1 MKVALITNAPSV
13 RSGIGDYTRHL
24 LPYLAQRCEVEVFV
38 QDAKAG
44 ETLGEHVTR
53 RASELDPARCDRILY
68 QLGNEGNHAFMAPL
82 IQAFGG
88 TSMQHDWVLFD
99 MAVHAFPALARG
111 GAKGAA
117 LALREGGAGQ
127 LRTYLANWIDRRRE
141 RKRPYMGPA
150 VDPPGQ
156 GLLWGWHGA
165 QDNGRW
171 TADRAL
177 LRLAG
182 EVASV
187 TVTMHSE
194 PGRRVTLS
202 GPGAAAGHEFTSD
215 QPWSE
220 LTLDLSGGTD
230 AELRLDVAGVRVT
243 KVQRAHGDTRRLGVV
258 VERVRWTDSGGK
270 SHELDL
276 AIDPALPIQ
285 PVYLSRDRFNLPL
298 NRSIVRGVDSAIVHS
313 NYVADHIRAT
323 RRGETRIAIVPHGA
337 ERRWHDEPRAKTRAD
352 LGLAPAWREEF
363 MVVSFG
369 GVQAHKRIDRV
380 LAGLALA
387 RKQRGDIRLALVG
400 SVSTEGFDA
409 RVLARCLGLEDA
421 VHFAGFVAEEE
432 VFRWLHAGDVGI
444 NLRGPTSG
452 GTSGGIYQSFAFG
465 RPLIVSNAAEQAELP
480 DAGTLKVPLGEG
492 EAAGVAEALIRM
504 RDDAEL
510 RSRLEAGAKAYVD
523 DECHWSHCAKGYAD
537 ALESFGPPRPK
548 R

>member
-1 MKVALITNAPSV
+1 MKVALVTNAPSV

-38 QDAKAG
+38 QDGKAG
-44 ETLGEHVTR
+44 EAMGEHRTR
-53 RASELDPARCDRILY
+53 PASELDPARCDRILY
-68 QLGNEGNHAFMAPL
+68 QLGNEGNHAFMVPL
-82 IQAFGG
+82 VQAFGG

-99 MAVHAFPALARG
+99 LAVHAFPALARG

-127 LRTYLANWIDRRRE
+127 LRTYLGNWLDRRGE
-141 RKRPYMGPA
+141 RRRTYTGPA
-150 VDPPGQ
+150 QNPPGF

-182 EVASV
+182 EVAKV

-202 GPGAAAGHEFTSD
+202 GPGAVAGHEFTTD
-215 QPWSE
+215 QPWAE
-220 LTLDLSGGTD
+220 LSLDLVGGADPEIRIEAT
-230 AELRLDVAGVRVT
+230 GVTVT
-243 KVQRAHGDTRRLGVV
+243 QVQRTHGDTRRLGVV
-258 VERVRWTDSGGK
+258 VERVSWTDSAGK

-276 AIDPALPIQ
+276 AIEPALPIQ
-285 PVYLSRDRFNLPL
+285 PVYLSRDRFRLPL

-323 RRGETRIAIVPHGA
+323 RRGESRIAIVPHGA
-337 ERRWHDEPRAKTRAD
+337 ERRWHDEPRAQTRAS
-352 LGLAPAWREEF
+352 LGLDPDWCQGF

-409 RVLARCLGLEDA
+409 RVLAQSLGLADA
-421 VHFAGFVAEEE
+421 VHFAGFVAEED

-480 DAGTLKVPLGEG
+480 DTCTLKVTLGEG
-492 EAAGVAEALIRM
+492 EAEGVARALVQM
-504 RDDAEL
+504 RDDAQL
-510 RSRLEAGAKAYVD
+510 RARLEAGAKAYVND
-523 DECHWSHCAKGYAD
+523 ACHWSHCAKGYVE
-537 ALESFGPPRPK
+537 ALESFGPPRP
-548 R
+548 RR